1 MANDNCTIKLI
12 VGLGNV
18 GSEYDHTR
26 HNIGYDCL
34 VKLADKYKITLNPEG
49 KFSGL
54 LGRGKIEG
62 EEVRLLFPTTF
73 MNLSGSCL
81 AIFAVVT
88 VKSNTSDQLVRL
100 GR

>member
-62 EEVRLLFPTTF
+62 EEVRLLFQP
-73 MNLSGSCL
+73 LL
-81 AIFAVVT
+81 
-88 VKSNTSDQLVRL
+88 
-100 GR
+100 